1 MLAIA
6 AAAVVA
12 TVTPAEART
21 PQSLRVNE
29 QPGRSVSLEV
39 SIRDFAPSRRP
50 GPTVSLVG
58 VTHIGDA
65 SYYARLEELLAEYD
79 LVLYESVAP
88 GGAAGAGGR
97 SPREQRDSTLAAMRF
112 LGRTAAS
119 AAAATGR
126 WPADAASLLAWA
138 EAADPRLGDFV
149 ARCLPDA
156 WGRPVQIMAARGL
169 DPAAG
174 PTLIVASL
182 GADGRPGG
190 DGADADILLTLGDAD
205 RERAE
210 AEAAAAAAAGDG
222 IQGDLAAALGLAFQ
236 LTAMDYD
243 RPNFLPSDMDIDEVN
258 RAMAER
264 GGSLELLEGT
274 LDGGSLPARVVKI
287 MLSIVRFADRLS
299 GGAAATSMKVM
310 LVEMLGDE
318 SVIEASLGQV
328 DPALE
333 QVIVGERNR
342 RVMDDLERELEQRVT
357 ADRAGERIAI
367 FYGAAHM
374 PDFER
379 RLVDRFGYQPV
390 GEPQWLPAI
399 TVDFRS
405 SPVSEAQLRQIRMM
419 MRRQL
424 ETMRRMQPKPA
435 TPSKES

>member
-1 MLAIA
+1 M
-6 AAAVVA
+6 
-12 TVTPAEART
+12 
-21 PQSLRVNE
+21 
-29 QPGRSVSLEV
+29 
-39 SIRDFAPSRRP
+39 
-50 GPTVSLVG
+50 
-58 VTHIGDA
+58 
-65 SYYARLEELLAEYD
+65 
-79 LVLYESVAP
+79 
-88 GGAAGAGGR
+88 
-97 SPREQRDSTLAAMRF
+97 
-112 LGRTAAS
+112 
-119 AAAATGR
+119 
-126 WPADAASLLAWA
+126 
-138 EAADPRLGDFV
+138 
-149 ARCLPDA
+149 
-156 WGRPVQIMAARGL
+156 
-169 DPAAG
+169 
-174 PTLIVASL
+174 
-182 GADGRPGG
+182 
-190 DGADADILLTLGDAD
+190 
-205 RERAE
+205 
-210 AEAAAAAAAGDG
+210 
-222 IQGDLAAALGLAFQ
+222 
-236 LTAMDYD
+236 
-243 RPNFLPSDMDIDEVN
+243 
-258 RAMAER
+258 
-264 GGSLELLEGT
+264 LEGT